1 MCSAT
6 LKELFAQEIVNL
18 RKRDSPVVL
27 VFVHRQADPDALC
40 TAAGLVDIITKT
52 FPEKSF
58 QFSIVVPQS
67 VSALGQIVSSQLG
80 IEYAMQ
86 VDDSLIQ
93 DADLIVIVD
102 TGSPNLLEPY
112 QQQIRK
118 SLARKV
124 LIDHH
129 SASEPTTKWD
139 WIDSNFV
146 RSESTSTCEIITLG
160 FQNCPISKRTA
171 QTLLTGLMF
180 DSQHL
185 GIATKQTLEAALVL
199 VTAGAEIEVARRI
212 LRSKPD
218 RSEILARVK
227 SAQRL
232 QYFESGNYIF
242 LKSEVSSFQASV
254 ARLLLEVGGDVG
266 VAYGQNNDEARVS
279 VRSTQSFHKETGINL
294 SIVVK
299 NVCDELGLIGGG
311 HPTASSL
318 SGKGTPAKIATKVLD
333 AIVAELPQ
341 N

>member
-1 MCSAT
+1 MCSET
-6 LKELFAQEIVNL
+6 LKELFAKEIVNL
-18 RKRDSPVVL
+18 RKCNSPVVL

-52 FPEKSF
+52 FPESSF

-67 VSALGQIVSSQLG
+67 VSTLGQIVSSQLS
-80 IEYAMQ
+80 IEYTLQ
-86 VDDSLIQ
+86 VDDSLIHR
-93 DADLIVIVD
+93 ADLIVIVD

-112 QQQIRK
+112 HQQVKK

-129 SASEPTTKWD
+129 SASDPPTSWS
-139 WIDSNFV
+139 WIDANFV

-160 FQNCPISKRTA
+160 FQDCPISKGTA

-185 GIATKQTLEAALVL
+185 GIATKQTLEAALIL
-199 VTAGAEIEVARRI
+199 VTAGAEIELAKRI
-212 LRSKPD
+212 LRNKPD
-218 RSEILARVK
+218 RSEILARIK

-232 QYFESGNYIF
+232 QYFESGRYMF

-254 ARLLLEVGGDVG
+254 ARMLLDVGGDVG
-266 VAYGQNNDEARVS
+266 VAYGQNNDEARIS
-279 VRSTQSFHKETGINL
+279 VRSTQSFFKETGINL
-294 SIVVK
+294 SLITK
-299 NVCDELGLIGGG
+299 YVCDEMGLIGGG

-318 SGKGTPAKIATKVLD
+318 SGIGSSAEIATKLLD
-333 AIVAELPQ
+333 TIVATLPRK
-341 N
+341 